1 VTMQQSQRGRGCR
14 LIAHLRTRLHQMGG
28 AGQGAQGGS
37 AIVEF
42 VFLAVLMIV
51 PLFYLVMVLGR
62 LQAGAY
68 GVSAAAREAGR
79 AYVTARAQGEAQ
91 ARAESAAG
99 LAFADQG
106 FDGHEGSIKIRCG
119 VEPCLRPSGRVT
131 VTATVWVPMPL
142 VPAFFSGIVSTQVPV
157 SATHVETVDRFG
169 GQ

>member
-1 VTMQQSQRGRGCR
+1 MTVQHSQHRWGCR
-14 LIAHLRTRLHQMGG
+14 LVARARTRLHQIGG
-28 AGQGAQGGS
+28 SGPGAQGGS

-51 PLFYLVMVLGR
+51 PLFYLVMVLAR

-68 GVSAAAREAGR
+68 GVSAAARDAGR
-79 AYVTARAQGEAQ
+79 AYVTAQAQGEAQ

-99 LAFADQG
+99 LALADQG
-106 FDGHEGSIKIRCG
+106 FNNKEGSIKIRCR
-119 VEPCLRPSGRVT
+119 VEPCFRPEGRIT

-157 SATHVETVDRFG
+157 TATHVETVDRFG
-169 GQ
+169 GR